1 MHLPQLEPV
10 IHHGAS
16 GFLVTR
22 CGSTEDRADALAQRF
37 VDVRNAIET
46 GEMNPVKIADAI
58 KTFTP
63 GTQLARVFRYHQ
75 EIQDARGL
83 TVAASAP

>member
-1 MHLPQLEPV
+1 M

-22 CGSTEDRADALAQRF
+22 AGATDDMAEALADRF
-37 VDVRNAIET
+37 LDVRNAIDA
-46 GEMNPVKIADAI
+46 GELDPADIADAI
-58 KTFTP
+58 TPFTP

-75 EIQDARGL
+75 EIQDARGM
-83 TVAASAP
+83 TAAASAY